1 MANFFYYGCSKLM
14 IAPYD
19 TENDEYDTPW
29 EEKYVKQVGIA
40 NGSSSSNKYYGSNKV
55 IFKDSGSAGKSLD
68 VQTSAFSDDF
78 YEQCLGQQI
87 VNGIRMEGPN
97 DVAKPFALGC
107 QLEGDGG
114 GMRMWFLY
122 TTSDVPTLT
131 PATNTDSATEV
142 SMSASMEANSTEI
155 TVDGTTVK
163 KTVLYCE
170 YGEANYDTFLDS
182 VPTTVTTPTS
192 GGGGGGGATG

>member
-14 IAPYD
+14 VAPLNLTDGTY
-19 TENDEYDTPW
+19 EEPW
-29 EEKYVKQVGIA
+29 EEQYVKQVGIA

-55 IFKDSGSAGKSLD
+55 IFKDNGSAGKSLD

-78 YEQCLGQQI
+78 YEKCLGQQI
-87 VNGIRMEGPN
+87 VDGIRMEGPN

-122 TTSDVPTLT
+122 TTSDVPTMT
-131 PATNTDSATEV
+131 PSTNTDSATEV
-142 SMSASMEANSTEI
+142 SMSAAMEANQTEI
-155 TVDGTTVK
+155 TVNGTKVK

-170 YGEANYDTFLDS
+170 YGEDNYATFLDS
-182 VPTTVTTPTS
+182 VPTTISATNS
-192 GGGGGGGATG
+192 GNNG

>member
-14 IAPYD
+14 ISPLD
-19 TENDEYDTPW
+19 TATGKYDTPW

-40 NGSSSSNKYYGSNKV
+40 NGSSSSNKYYGSNRV
-55 IFKDSGSAGKSLD
+55 IFKDNGSAGKSLD

-78 YEQCLGQQI
+78 YEQCLGQQV

-107 QLEGDGG
+107 QLEGDEG

-122 TTSDVPTLT
+122 TTSDVPTMT
-131 PATNTDSATEV
+131 PSTNTDSATEV
-142 SMSASMEANSTEI
+142 SMSASMEANQTEI
-155 TVDGTTVK
+155 MVNGAKAK

-170 YGEANYDTFLDS
+170 YGQPGYDTFLDT
-182 VPTTVTTPTS
+182 VPVTISETS
-192 GGGGGGGATG
+192 TGNNG

>member
-14 IAPYD
+14 VAPYD
-19 TENDEYDTPW
+19 TTEGTYETPW

-55 IFKDSGSAGKSLD
+55 IFKDNGSAGKTLD
-68 VQTSAFSDDF
+68 VQTSAFSDNF
-78 YEQCLGQQI
+78 YKKCLGQEK
-87 VNGIRMEGPN
+87 VAGIRMEGPA

-107 QLEGDGG
+107 QLEGDAG

-122 TTSDVPTLT
+122 TTSDVPTMT

-142 SMSASMEANSTEI
+142 SMSASMEANQTEI
-155 TVDGTTVK
+155 TVNGTKVK

-170 YGEANYDTFLDS
+170 YGEEGYDTFLDA
-182 VPTTVTTPTS
+182 VPTTIS
-192 GGGGGGGATG
+192 ATGNNG